1 MSTGLSTPP
10 EVAVK
15 QIVLSTAAF
24 GPNEIKD
31 ITAAISANYAKYR
44 ELREAVAELEEQ
56 ESRTPATAARLG
68 VCLYLL
74 GRYTSA
80 IEMLAN
86 SDGGAL
92 THYYLGRSN
101 LALDHYG
108 EARAAYESASKAGYD
123 RDIIAL
129 AQAEACRY
137 AGDEQ
142 QALALLD
149 DLSGAVEQTA
159 EYLYQRSATVQ
170 ALGGS
175 PEEVI
180 ALLERAVAA
189 DGEHAG
195 ALFGLALHNDRNGN
209 DHEARDLYERASMQ
223 FPTHIGTLL
232 NLGVLYEDMEQYER
246 AKGCYQRI
254 LDAYPA
260 HDRARLFFKDADASR
275 DMYYDEEA
283 RRQQDRMSQV
293 LSIPVTDFELS
304 VRSRNCLQKMGI
316 MTLGDLTET
325 SEQELLSSKN
335 FGETSLIEIREM
347 LHSKGLDLGQFA
359 NQRRDEEPPYDPDS
373 LSADE
378 RALLD
383 RPIADL
389 NLSVRARKCMVRL
402 GLTTIGELLRR
413 TGDDLLECKNF
424 GVTSLNEVR
433 EKLTIQ
439 GLKLR
444 GD

>member
-1 MSTGLSTPP
+1 MSIGMTTGTETP
-10 EVAVK
+10 VK

-24 GPNEIKD
+24 GPNEIRD
-31 ITAAISANYAKYR
+31 ITTAISANYSKYR

-56 ESRTPATAARLG
+56 ENRTPATAARLG

-74 GRYTSA
+74 GRYSDA
-80 IEMLAN
+80 IAMLSN

-92 THYYLGRSN
+92 THYYLGRSQ
-101 LALDHYG
+101 LALDKYE
-108 EARAAYESASKAGYD
+108 EALAAYESSARAGYD
-123 RDIIAL
+123 PDTIAL
-129 AQAEACRY
+129 ATAEAYRY
-137 AGDEQ
+137 AGDTEK
-142 QALALLD
+142 ALAKLD

-159 EYLYQRSATVQ
+159 ECLYQRAATVQ

-175 PEEVI
+175 PDEVVTY
-180 ALLERAVAA
+180 LERAVAA

-195 ALFGLALHNDRNGN
+195 ALFGLALENDRHGN
-209 DHEARDLYERASMQ
+209 DHEARDLYERASVQ
-223 FPTHIGTLL
+223 FPTHVGTLL

-254 LDAYPA
+254 LDAFPS
-260 HDRARLFFKDADASR
+260 HERARLFFKDADASR

-325 SEQELLSSKN
+325 TEQELLASKN
-335 FGETSLIEIREM
+335 FGETSLVEIRDM
-347 LHSKGLDLGQFA
+347 LTSKGLELGQFA
-359 NQRRDEEPPYDPDS
+359 NQRREEEPAYDPDS
-373 LSADE
+373 MSADE

-383 RPIADL
+383 RPISDL

-402 GLTTIGELLRR
+402 GLTTVGELLRR

-433 EKLTIQ
+433 EKLTQ
-439 GLKLR
+439 AGLKLR